1 MTARGIF
8 ILLIAVG
15 AAIFGTYYVMKNP
28 QAMDEVSDLSRGLF
42 ARSEPPAAAA
52 SAPTGTTTRVAAA
65 GTNTAVARSCPVR
78 DKSLV
83 NGRIVGGADAKAE
96 NWPGFVA
103 LRTTKVIE
111 GGKKQ
116 YRYFCGGTLIDK
128 QWVVTAGHCIREGNH
143 KIERVG
149 DKWEQRGSSLG
160 GVGAAFEVV
169 EKAIDLTDVDGGS
182 VHQVED
188 IKVSSSFNGVKGGND
203 IALIKLKTPA
213 SGPVMKISVSRK
225 ADPGKANGTLLW
237 VAGFGLTDN
246 ENGASWAN
254 TSDGNTAL
262 AGARRLQEVILP
274 HYAEEACKKRATEL
288 YGSSIIAG
296 QICAGYTDAT
306 KKDSCGGDSG
316 GPLIR
321 TSADG
326 CPILLGVVSYG
337 TRECARENSPS
348 VYTRVSAY
356 IDWIRQQAP
365 GIKLG
370 EVADEGDLVPL
381 EPLNETLL
389 AKRSLEEKPN
399 GPKVD
404 VELLPPGNVKFG
416 DHRQVRVTA
425 RGISGY
431 VIVIDVDSANTLAYL
446 VPNSDDK
453 IELTQIKAGETK
465 TFGLATGPNHVKFV
479 AGPPAGAGRV
489 VAIVSPDKTLW
500 DRLQRTLAVRDPG
513 GASRGFFVEENGG
526 ENGNSTESLIDV
538 TQSLKGNWAVG
549 EASYTLLE
557 K

>member
-1 MTARGIF
+1 ML
-8 ILLIAVG
+8 LLIAVG
-15 AAIFGTYYVMKNP
+15 AAIFGTYWVMKNP
-28 QAMDEVSDLSRGLF
+28 QAVDDLGRGLF
-42 ARSEPPAAAA
+42 ARSEPTLSAAATPTSITPSA
-52 SAPTGTTTRVAAA
+52 SAQPARTSSASP
-65 GTNTAVARSCPVR
+65 RSCPVR

-103 LRTTKVIE
+103 LRTTKLIE

-128 QWVVTAGHCIREGNH
+128 QWVITAGHCIEDDGRGHRIGRNG
-143 KIERVG
+143 ERWVQVG
-149 DKWEQRGSSLG
+149 AKLG
-160 GVGAAFEVV
+160 GPGAAFEVV
-169 EKAIDLTDVDGGS
+169 EQAVDLTDVEGGH

-188 IKVSSSFNGVKGGND
+188 IKVHAPFTGVKTGND

-213 SGPVMKISVSRK
+213 VGAVMRLSSARK
-225 ADPGKANGTLLW
+225 ADPGKKNGTLLW

-246 ENGASWAN
+246 ETGATWSN
-254 TSDGNTAL
+254 TSDGNSAL
-262 AGARRLQEVILP
+262 AGSRVLQEVMLP

-288 YGSSIIAG
+288 YNSAIIAG

-321 TSADG
+321 TGADG

-337 TRECARENSPS
+337 TAVCARENAPS

-365 GIKLG
+365 GIKLS
-370 EVADEGDLVPL
+370 EVTDEGDLVPL

-389 AKRSLEEKPN
+389 AKRSLSEEPT
-399 GPKVD
+399 GAKVK
-404 VELLPPGNVKFG
+404 VELLPPGDVKFN
-416 DHRQVRVTA
+416 DQRQVRVTA
-425 RGISGY
+425 NGISGY
-431 VIVIDVDSANTLAYL
+431 VIVIDVDSAGTLAYL
-446 VPNSDDK
+446 VPNGDEK
-453 IELTQIKAGETK
+453 IEQTKINSGETK
-465 TFGLATGPNHVKFV
+465 TFGEGKGPRHIKFV

-489 VAIVSPDKTLW
+489 VVIVSPDKTLW
-500 DRLQRTLAVRDPG
+500 DRLQQVLTVRDPQ
-513 GASRGFFVEENGG
+513 GASRGFFVEETGG
-526 ENGNSTESLIDV
+526 ESGNSTESLIDI
-538 TQSLKGNWAVG
+538 TQSLKENYAIG
-549 EASYTLLE
+549 EAAYTIVD